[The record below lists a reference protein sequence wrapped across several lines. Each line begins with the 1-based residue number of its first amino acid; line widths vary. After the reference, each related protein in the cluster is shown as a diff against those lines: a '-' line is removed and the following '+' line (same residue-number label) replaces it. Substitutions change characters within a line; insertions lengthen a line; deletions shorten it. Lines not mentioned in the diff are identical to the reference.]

1 MQKRKP
7 AVLTLLLN
15 EKQTSAFVCAFCLG
29 FFLKA
34 AGKVSLGFCM
44 LSISSGMFV
53 VNSVQ
58 PGMRLYEAP

>member
-1 MQKRKP
+1 MCRVKCAGYKENLHLF
-7 AVLTLLLN
+7 VH
-15 EKQTSAFVCAFCLG
+15 SAG
-29 FFLKA
+29 T
-34 AGKVSLGFCM
+34 GSLGLRM